1 MNAHNLM
8 PHSQT
13 PSPAAHPVHC
23 AGSPEPSS
31 ALPPQRGAQVPSS
44 LQGAT
49 GSTTRLVAAPQPQ
62 GKGSA
67 TLTAIPALASARPGS
82 SYSAL
87 GAGFGPGERGSGGAG
102 GRSPELPRARP
113 RRSGLAAPRQALRR
127 VQLHRLPPP
136 HLALL
141 PVSVGLQPL
150 QHGQAL
156 RQALGGR
163 EQDVVVEEG
172 GQDGAD
178 QGSDPED
185 LGASER
191 AARGS
196 APLRS
201 APLPLPVERGPHAVN
216 VIKRV
221 SM

>member
-1 MNAHNLM
+1 MNAQNLM

-31 ALPPQRGAQVPSS
+31 AVPPLLGAQVPSS

-49 GSTTRLVAAPQPQ
+49 GSTTRCPPPQ

-87 GAGFGPGERGSGGAG
+87 GAGFAPGERDSGGGG

-136 HLALL
+136 HLAFL

-196 APLRS
+196 APL
-201 APLPLPVERGPHAVN
+201 PLPVEREPHAVK

-221 SM
+221 CM